1 MHYQWAAWRSGLLRL
16 QSFSHHESNSYS
28 PVQRRKRKQDHTIRR
43 QKIILGSHTPPGI
56 SKTSRLSGLMVSAG
70 RSAHAKALLGQEAFE
85 KIRHSKVLVV
95 GAGGI
100 GCELCKQTLAMHIV
114 SVSLIS
120 DVLLVK
126 NLVLVGFGNIEIV
139 GAEPQVQSKPLLS
152 LTRRS
157 DRLI

>member
-1 MHYQWAAWRSGLLRL
+1 
-16 QSFSHHESNSYS
+16 
-28 PVQRRKRKQDHTIRR
+28 
-43 QKIILGSHTPPGI
+43 
-56 SKTSRLSGLMVSAG
+56 MVSAG